1 MAGVRRDL
9 VVGSVRWKI
18 DKGVRERIGHVM
30 RMSDERM
37 TKAVMWLVERAG
49 EVEEA
54 GGQEKKDGVLLE
66 EAVERSED

>member
-1 MAGVRRDL
+1 M
-9 VVGSVRWKI
+9 
-18 DKGVRERIGHVM
+18 RERIGHVM

-37 TKAVMWLVERAG
+37 TKAVWLVERAG